1 MIEQGKAQKAKAKCE
16 ERTTVIEKK
25 RDLDDRLL
33 EYGARIIRLVESL
46 PNTVV
51 GRRVADQLLRSG
63 TSVGANYE
71 EAQGAES
78 KDDFVH
84 KLQIALKELRESN
97 YWLRLLVKSGKISA
111 AQMTGLLDES
121 NQLRAILSK
130 SVATAKGKAKE
141 DEQERCE
148 GREGGDRKGI

>member
-1 MIEQGKAQKAKAKCE
+1 M
-16 ERTTVIEKK
+16 IEKK

-97 YWLRLLVKSGKISA
+97 YWLRLLVKSDKISV

-121 NQLRAILSK
+121 SQLRAILSK
-130 SVATAKGKAKE
+130 SVATAKGRAKE
-141 DEQERCE
+141 NARGKC
-148 GREGGDRKGI
+148 